1 MKILRRLVLVLLLVL
16 PTTVIFTDNDS
27 TLVAKAQDDGVEDLV
42 EGEDE
47 DEDTDVQ
54 VEEEEEEEGEGDT
67 AEETAAAETEEEE
80 EEEEEEEPLKPSPDA
95 DTIILFTKGSEQEI
109 TAGKQVRILVGFSN
123 KGELDFIVENMEA
136 SFRYPQDFSFFIQ
149 NFTAFRYDTVVQPS
163 RQSTFEYVFTPNEAY
178 AGRPFGL
185 VINLNYKDAEGIFFQ
200 DAVYNE
206 TINIIE
212 LDEGLDTETFFLYV
226 FLLAVVVLLL
236 VAGQQFI
243 SSFGKKKRPSKQVVE
258 MGTQNHSDVD
268 YEWIPKSTL
277 EMNKTSPRRSP
288 RRRSKRGT
296 GSDD

>member
-1 MKILRRLVLVLLLVL
+1 MKILRRLILVLLLVL
-16 PTTVIFTDNDS
+16 PTAVIFTENDS
-27 TLVAKAQDDGVEDLV
+27 TLVVRAQDDDVEDLV

-47 DEDTDVQ
+47 DEEEMDVQ
-54 VEEEEEEEGEGDT
+54 VEEEEETEGDQ
-67 AEETAAAETEEEE
+67 AGDTAAAETEEEE
-80 EEEEEEEPLKPSPDA
+80 EEEEEEEPLKPSPDG

-109 TAGKQVRILVGFSN
+109 TAGKVVRILVGFTN
-123 KGELDFIVENMEA
+123 KGEEDFLVENMEA

-149 NFTAFRYDTVVQPS
+149 NFTAFRYDTVVQPH

-185 VINLNYKDAEGIFFQ
+185 VINLNYKDTEGNLFQ

-212 LDEGLDTETFFLYV
+212 VDEGLDTETFFLYV
-226 FLLAVVVLLL
+226 FLLAVVVLLI
-236 VAGQQFI
+236 VAGQQFL
-243 SSFGKKKRPSKQVVE
+243 SSFGKKKRPTKQVVE

-268 YEWIPKSTL
+268 YEWIPKSNL
-277 EMNKTSPRRSP
+277 EKPKTSPRRSP